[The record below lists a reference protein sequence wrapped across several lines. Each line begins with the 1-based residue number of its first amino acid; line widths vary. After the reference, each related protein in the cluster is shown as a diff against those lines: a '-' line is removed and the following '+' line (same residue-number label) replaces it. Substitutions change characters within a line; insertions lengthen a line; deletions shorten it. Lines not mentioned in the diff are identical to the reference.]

1 MSLSSAVI
9 LIYMLTSS
17 HTIIPEAPAAA
28 RINTKNGQVSN
39 IVLAKFFVFF
49 VPFAEKHDKII
60 VIWLLIREND

>member
-1 MSLSSAVI
+1 MSLSPAVI

-49 VPFAEKHDKII
+49 VPFAKKHDQII

>member
-1 MSLSSAVI
+1 MSLSPAVI

-49 VPFAEKHDKII
+49 VPFAENMIK
-60 VIWLLIREND
+60 LLLFDY

>member
-1 MSLSSAVI
+1 MSLSPAVI

-28 RINTKNGQVSN
+28 RINTENGQVSN

-60 VIWLLIREND
+60 FIWLLIREND

>member
-1 MSLSSAVI
+1 MI

-60 VIWLLIREND
+60 FI